1 MKRNELNFIVDK
13 DLVLSE
19 FLKTKLTK
27 KFYKHLK
34 FIKANVLVNGIITKW
49 YLKVKE
55 GDKIKIIYEEKE
67 KDDWPLY
74 DKKLNI
80 IYEDEHYLV
89 CYKEHNILTIPTKSE
104 PISLFQQIKAYLGN
118 DSHISFLNRL
128 DKETSGLLLVAKDTY
143 SANLLN
149 PVKDNIKRKY
159 YALVEGYLCG
169 EGVIDKPIL
178 KSSNSNIRLIDLNG
192 KEAITYYKSLS
203 SNNDY
208 SLVEL
213 ILKTGR
219 THQIRVHLKS
229 IGHPIIGDRLYGC
242 PQDIMRLQS
251 YYLEYICPYTNEKRV
266 FITEVEAWNEMKK

>member
-128 DKETSGLLLVAKDTY
+128 DKETSGLLLVAKESIIIITLGFNFFTTI
-143 SANLLN
+143 S
-149 PVKDNIKRKY
+149 
-159 YALVEGYLCG
+159 
-169 EGVIDKPIL
+169 
-178 KSSNSNIRLIDLNG
+178 IRL
-192 KEAITYYKSLS
+192 
-203 SNNDY
+203 
-208 SLVEL
+208 
-213 ILKTGR
+213 
-219 THQIRVHLKS
+219 
-229 IGHPIIGDRLYGC
+229 
-242 PQDIMRLQS
+242 
-251 YYLEYICPYTNEKRV
+251 
-266 FITEVEAWNEMKK
+266 